1 MKMTPLSLCIV
12 ISAVANAATAAMVAW
27 FMLSRPYVHVSGDV
41 TVNGSVKV
49 DGGTIDVKPDK
60 NAIQKVEICEE
71 TSELSTLPIPGLEK
85 GPQMVR
91 TVHCAGLEKGPAM
104 YDDYGL
110 LRLAIDSYSR

>member
-1 MKMTPLSLCIV
+1 MKMTPLSWCIV
-12 ISAVANAATAAMVAW
+12 ISAVANVATAAMVAW

-41 TVNGSVKV
+41 TVNGSVQV
-49 DGGTIDVKPDK
+49 DGGTIDVKSDK

-71 TSELSTLPIPGLEK
+71 TSELSTLPPMGTDK

-91 TVHCAGLEKGPAM
+91 AVHCAGLEKGPAM

-110 LRLAIDSYSR
+110 RIIPPRNR